1 MLAALEG
8 DLNDTSVIIGNS
20 ATLSCPFSSGTEFD
34 IYWTVDGD
42 RYDCDI
48 SDTPDGG
55 ISCTNSTAPLSQS
68 ILSIENTTSLGGG
81 SHMVECVLE
90 QTIPVNFRND
100 PSFRTVLNS
109 LTETSR
115 SATLMII
122 DPSGECVCVSV

>member
-8 DLNDTSVIIGNS
+8 DLHDTSVIIGIS
-20 ATLSCPFSSGTEFD
+20 TKLSCPFSSGTDFD

-48 SDTPDGG
+48 SNTPDGG
-55 ISCTNSTAPLSQS
+55 ISCNNSDPLPQS
-68 ILSIENTTSLGGG
+68 ILSIEDTTSLGGG
-81 SHMVECVLE
+81 GHMVECVLE

-100 PSFRTVLNS
+100 LSFRTVLNS